1 MLFGNRGPRSS
12 AARRRGEFQPSLQP
26 LEERFLLA
34 IDLGGVAPP
43 GLPNI
48 AQSPPGPYGIDLAA
62 AQPGQSNGAA
72 GFSVNDVGDVN
83 NDGFDDFVIGAPT
96 GVNIGNQIQPGTG
109 TNSRAYLVFGSLSVA
124 AGNVDWFSLVANQRV
139 GDLGQLGN
147 GLGGQQNPI
156 TG

>member
-12 AARRRGEFQPSLQP
+12 AARRRGEYQPRLQP

-48 AQSPPGPYGIDLAA
+48 AQSPPGPYGVDLGGL
-62 AQPGQSNGAA
+62 QTNGAA

-83 NDGFDDFVIGAPT
+83 GDKFDDFIIGAPT
-96 GVNIGNQIQPGTG
+96 GVNIGNQ
-109 TNSRAYLVFGSLSVA
+109 
-124 AGNVDWFSLVANQRV
+124 
-139 GDLGQLGN
+139 
-147 GLGGQQNPI
+147 
-156 TG
+156 